1 MVAAFD
7 RTNVALGAAPSLAR
21 RWKGWLL
28 RNESLRGYLLL
39 SPTLLVVFALL
50 VAPLMAMVGLSF
62 ATQNYVNIEFGFSL
76 RNYWTIFE
84 PSSKAAYFLGVPF
97 YLNKPIYLLLLFKSI
112 LISLG
117 ATIVV
122 ILLAYPMAY
131 FLAFR
136 VTRHKITWL
145 ILITVPFI
153 TSYLLRVFAWKVILG
168 FNGVIN
174 SGLVN
179 LGLVEKPVAFLLYNP
194 TSVIITLAHTWAAVA
209 ILPIYVSL
217 EKIDRSLLEAGSD
230 LGDSRLERFLRITLP
245 LSMPGVI
252 AAALLVFIPTVGD
265 YITPTLVGGTNG
277 IMIGN
282 VVQSLFGKGS
292 NYPLG
297 AAVSLVSMGVIT
309 ILVCLFL
316 WGIGRRSTSR
326 AEGVVAARG
335 APARF
340 DFLAVYAVLYLVFLY
355 GPVLLLPLFSFNDS
369 VFVAFPLRGFTLQ
382 WYGEMLANDPL
393 KAALYSSLKVGLG
406 TAAVSTVLGV
416 FAAKAVTRYRLPFRG
431 PLVGLIML
439 PLVVPSIILGIAL
452 LTLVI
457 KVLGI
462 EPSLYT
468 IGAAHTLICVPF
480 AMLVMISRLE
490 GFDKSLEEASQD
502 LGESAWMTFWRVTL
516 PLAMPGIVSSMLLC
530 FITSFDEF
538 LLAFF
543 LSGNE
548 ATLPLYIWGQL
559 RFPNKLPSVLA
570 LGSCILV
577 GSFILVALS
586 ERLRRRGLV
595 TA

>member
-7 RTNVALGAAPSLAR
+7 RTNVALNAAPSLAR

-28 RNESLRGYLLL
+28 RNEAVRGYVLL
-39 SPTLLVVFALL
+39 SPTLVVVFALM

-62 ATQNYVNIEFGFSL
+62 ATQDYINIDFGFSL
-76 RNYWTIFE
+76 QNYWTIFE
-84 PSSKAAYFLGVPF
+84 PSSKAAYFLGIPF

-117 ATIVV
+117 STIAV

-145 ILITVPFI
+145 ILITVPFL

-174 SGLVN
+174 SGLMSV
-179 LGLVEKPVAFLLYNP
+179 GLVEKPLAFLLYNP
-194 TSVIITLAHTWAAVA
+194 TSVIITLSHAWAAVA

-230 LGDSRLERFLRITLP
+230 LGDSRLRRFLRITLP

-282 VVQSLFGKGS
+282 VVQSLFGKAS

-297 AAVSLVSMGVIT
+297 AAVSIVVMTVIT
-309 ILVCLFL
+309 ILVCVFL
-316 WGIGRRSTSR
+316 WRFGSRATSR
-326 AEGVVAARG
+326 AEGAVTTRN

-340 DFLAVYAVLYLVFLY
+340 DLLAVYAILYLVFLY
-355 GPVLLLPLFSFNDS
+355 GPVLLLPVFSFNDAI
-369 VFVAFPLRGFTLQ
+369 FAAFPLKGFTLQ
-382 WYGEMLANDPL
+382 WYGQMLSNGPL
-393 KAALYSSLKVGLG
+393 KAALYSSLKVGAAA
-406 TAAVSTVLGV
+406 AAVSTVLDV
-416 FAAKAVTRYRLPFRG
+416 FAAKPVTRYRLPFRA
-431 PLVGLIML
+431 PILGLILL

-452 LTLVI
+452 LTLVV
-457 KVLGI
+457 KVLNI

-468 IGAAHTLICVPF
+468 IGAAHVLICVPF

-516 PLAMPGIVSSMLLC
+516 PLAMPGLVASMLLC
-530 FITSFDEF
+530 FTTSFDEF

-543 LSGNE
+543 LAGNE

-559 RFPNKLPSVLA
+559 RFPNQLPSVMA

-577 GSFILVALS
+577 GSFTMVVVS
-586 ERLRRRGLV
+586 ERLRRRGLA
-595 TA
+595 TP